1 MKGLFIK
8 DLMILKSRK
17 QIFFVVAFLAVMYA
31 MLGMHAFAMQFLGLL
46 GASSVVSTLSYDF
59 MDNGGTFLFALPFTR
74 RQYLAEKYLISIGGG
89 VVGLLV
95 GLLVV
100 GFGVLTGTSI
110 DNGEFFAYVAVG
122 VLVAV
127 VMVCFMIPL
136 EIKFGAEQSRTAM
149 FAVIAGIFIAAVV
162 ITKIL
167 PEAIVAR
174 IVVFLMHLSQ
184 AQIIAGLIGLCVVLV
199 AISVFL
205 SNLFIKK
212 KEF

>member
-31 MLGMHAFAMQFLGLL
+31 LLGMHAFAMQFLGLL
-46 GASSVVSTLSYDF
+46 GASSVISTLSYDF

-74 RQYLAEKYLISIGGG
+74 RQYVAEKYLISIGGG

-100 GFGVLTGTSI
+100 GFGVLTGTPI
-110 DNGEFFAYVAVG
+110 DNGELFGYVALG
-122 VLVAV
+122 VLIAII
-127 VMVCFMIPL
+127 MVSLMIPL

-149 FAVIAGIFIAAVV
+149 FAVIAGIFIVV
-162 ITKIL
+162 IVVAKIL

-174 IVVFLMHLSQ
+174 IVVFLMHRSQ
-184 AQIIAGLIGLCVVLV
+184 AQLVAGLVGICVVLV

-205 SNLFIKK
+205 SDLFLKK

>member
-31 MLGMHAFAMQFLGLL
+31 VLGMHAFAMQFLGLL
-46 GASSVVSTLSYDF
+46 GASSVVGTLSYDF

-100 GFGVLTGTSI
+100 GFGVLTGAPI
-110 DNGEFFAYVAVG
+110 DHGEFFAYVAVG

-149 FAVIAGIFIAAVV
+149 FAAIAGVFIAAVV
-162 ITKIL
+162 IAKIL

-184 AQIIAGLIGLCVVLV
+184 AQLVAGLVGICVVLV

-205 SNLFIKK
+205 SDLFLKK

>member
-1 MKGLFIK
+1 
-8 DLMILKSRK
+8 
-17 QIFFVVAFLAVMYA
+17 
-31 MLGMHAFAMQFLGLL
+31 
-46 GASSVVSTLSYDF
+46 
-59 MDNGGTFLFALPFTR
+59 
-74 RQYLAEKYLISIGGG
+74 YLAEKYLISIGGG

-100 GFGVLTGTSI
+100 GFGVLTGTQI
-110 DNGEFFAYVAVG
+110 NHGEFFAYMAVG

-127 VMVCFMIPL
+127 VMVSLMIPL

-149 FAVIAGIFIAAVV
+149 FAVIAGVFIAAVV
-162 ITKIL
+162 IAKIL

-184 AQIIAGLIGLCVVLV
+184 AQLVAGLVGICVVLV

-205 SNLFIKK
+205 SGLFIKK

>member
-17 QIFFVVAFLAVMYA
+17 QIFFVVTFLAVMYA
-31 MLGMHAFAMQFLGLL
+31 VLGMHAFAMQFLGLL

-89 VVGLLV
+89 VLGLLV

-100 GFGVLTGTSI
+100 GFGVLTGTPI
-110 DNGEFFAYVAVG
+110 DHGEFFAYVAVG

-127 VMVCFMIPL
+127 VMVSLMIPL

-149 FAVIAGIFIAAVV
+149 FAAIAGVFIAAVV
-162 ITKIL
+162 IAKIL

-184 AQIIAGLIGLCVVLV
+184 TQLVAGLVGICLVLV

-205 SNLFIKK
+205 SDLFLKK

>member
-8 DLMILKSRK
+8 DLLILKSRK
-17 QIFFVVAFLAVMYA
+17 QLFLVVGFLAIMYA
-31 MLGMHAFAMQFLGLL
+31 FLGMHAFAMQFLGLL

-74 RQYLAEKYLISIGGG
+74 RQYLAEKYLISFGGG
-89 VVGLLV
+89 VVGIWI

-100 GFGVLTGTSI
+100 AAGVATGNPISGDELVTYLT
-110 DNGEFFAYVAVG
+110 VG
-122 VLVAV
+122 VLIANF
-127 VMVCFMIPL
+127 MVCFMIPL

-149 FAVIAGIFIAAVV
+149 FAVLACVLIIAVLVA
-162 ITKIL
+162 KIL
-167 PEAIVAR
+167 PEAVVAR
-174 IVVFLMHLSQ
+174 LVVFFLCLSDV
-184 AQIIAGLIGLCVVLV
+184 QIIAGIVVICL
-199 AISVFL
+199 ALLGISVFL